1 MHCSKCNYDL
11 DENGKCSHCE
21 NTAKVHVMSREES
34 AAYHGVTIDD
44 SAAEEQK
51 ARSAY
56 RQRNSY
62 GKIYMK
68 NIGLGSSSWLVK
80 LSIFLILAAIAVFVL
95 FVALPVALIAG
106 GIGIIIWLVLTF
118 IRQ

>member
-1 MHCSKCNYDL
+1 MRCAKCNYDL
-11 DENGKCSHCE
+11 DEHGKCPHCE
-21 NTAKVHVMSREES
+21 AAVNVHVMSSEERE
-34 AAYHGVTIDD
+34 AYHGVTIEDA
-44 SAAEEQK
+44 AAEEPK
-51 ARSAY
+51 ARSSY
-56 RQRNSY
+56 RQQNPY

-80 LSIFLILAAIAVFVL
+80 LSIFLVLAAIAVFVL